1 MRNERIKGEPMADEK
16 NYEMFWD
23 CEYCGSSKLLGI
35 THRHCPNCGAP
46 QDPEKRYFPPDE
58 EKVALEDHENTGADW
73 HCPSCDL

>member
-1 MRNERIKGEPMADEK
+1 MADEK
-16 NYEMFWD
+16 SYEMFWD

-58 EKVALEDHENTGADW
+58 EK
-73 HCPSCDL
+73 